1 MKKGFKIFV
10 ITAFFIGTSESFLS
24 SMSIAQ
30 MGSTTTSTGKATVQS
45 IQGNNGIPK
54 IRAKAVE
61 GIQRHTI
68 TTGGGFVNQS
78 TLGLPLAPALDAHDK
93 LHDSVKH
100 PYEILPTLHNTRLEL
115 IH

>member
-1 MKKGFKIFV
+1 MKKGFKFFF
-10 ITAFFIGTSESFLS
+10 ITAIALGTSESFLC
-24 SMSIAQ
+24 SMSNAQ
-30 MGSTTTSTGKATVQS
+30 LGNTTTSTGKANVQS

-54 IRAKAVE
+54 VRAKAVE
-61 GIQRHTI
+61 GIQRQTI

-78 TLGLPLAPALDAHDK
+78 TLDLPLAPALDAHDK

-100 PYEILPTLHNTRLEL
+100 PYEILPTLNNTRLEL